1 MGAGRGEIT
10 TATMLIREAEA
21 TDWQAW
27 HRMWRANCAH
37 FEASLSVAENE
48 ELWRRIIDPDNP
60 VGALVG
66 AGPGAE
72 STLVGFAHYVLHP
85 HTFSSRMVCYLED
98 LWVEP
103 SARGAGVGR
112 KLIDALV
119 ARGRDRGWRRIYW
132 HSEADNA
139 AARVLYDRVA
149 QLTDYVRYDI
159 ALT

>member
-1 MGAGRGEIT
+1 MV
-10 TATMLIREAEA
+10 IREAEA
-21 TDWQAW
+21 ADWPAW

-48 ELWRRIIDPDNP
+48 ELWRRIMDPDNP
-60 VGALVG
+60 VSALVG

-119 ARGRDRGWRRIYW
+119 ARGRDRDWRRIYW
-132 HSEADNA
+132 HTEADNA

-159 ALT
+159 ALQ